1 MTVARERVMRLKA
14 GCPLSWPCRFETQS
28 IKEKIMTTHTANLN
42 SFTLGA
48 QEGRTAEPLHVFG
61 GEVLVKLANAD
72 TNGAAAILHVRVPP
86 MSGPPLHRHSREDEW
101 FYVLSG
107 EITAVIDGKKAVVRE
122 GGSFFA
128 PCGTAHTFQNFGRD
142 SAQMLTM
149 IAPGDLVGFFEELAT
164 LNKTN
169 SAAEPIRAEQ
179 LRKEYGIE
187 VLGPPLSTGS

>member
-1 MTVARERVMRLKA
+1 MTK
-14 GCPLSWPCRFETQS
+14 
-28 IKEKIMTTHTANLN
+28 HTANLN

-48 QEGRTAEPLHVFG
+48 QEGRTVQPLHVFG

-72 TNGAAAILHVRVPP
+72 TNGAAAILHVSVPP

-149 IAPGDLVGFFEELAT
+149 IAPGDLVGFFEKLASM
-164 LNKTN
+164 NN
-169 SAAEPIRAEQ
+169 AAPDPARAEQ